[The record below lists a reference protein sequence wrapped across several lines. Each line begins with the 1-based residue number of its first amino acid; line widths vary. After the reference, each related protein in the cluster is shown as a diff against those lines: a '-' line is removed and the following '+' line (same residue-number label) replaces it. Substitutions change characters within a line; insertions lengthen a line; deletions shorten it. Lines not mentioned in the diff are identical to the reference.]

1 MLFICGQIQ
10 FWTDLCYEFFSF
22 VVMKVFIVL
31 LSIAFLG
38 NCHSL
43 EKKKTPSVKK
53 KAKPMQNL
61 PNVLIRVK
69 LGVVRGSV
77 AVRSE
82 DKIFLADFK
91 KKKTIASSDKFLLVR
106 YERQKFFVKP
116 KTKQF
121 VFRGTPYR
129 GNLILFPKAG
139 KRFLVVNEVPL
150 EDYLL
155 AVVPSEMPAKWDL
168 EALRVQAICART
180 YAFYNYQ
187 HRFSKLYDVDRTV
200 KSQVYGGILREH
212 PRSSQAVRE
221 TASMII
227 FHKDKPIESYFHSNS
242 GGITIPSGEIW
253 PVNVPYTK
261 STLSYDYFAS
271 NYYWKYSIPMSRLTS
286 KLSRF
291 GLGKIDGFD
300 IHTVSAYG
308 KVKRIQLKA
317 NTKQLTIP
325 VRRFRRI
332 IGFDKIRSLNF
343 VSKVENDHLHLW
355 GFGYGHGVGLS
366 QWGAYAMVK
375 KGYKMREIIQHYYR
389 DVKVGLIRERDLL

>member
-1 MLFICGQIQ
+1 MGF
-10 FWTDLCYEFFSF
+10 
-22 VVMKVFIVL
+22 
-31 LSIAFLG
+31 
-38 NCHSL
+38 
-43 EKKKTPSVKK
+43 
-53 KAKPMQNL
+53 AK
-61 PNVLIRVK
+61 
-69 LGVVRGSV
+69 GSV
-77 AVRSE
+77 AIRSTG
-82 DKIFLADFK
+82 KIVLSDFLK
-91 KKKTIASSDKFLLVR
+91 KKRIASSNKFLLVR
-106 YERQKFFVKP
+106 YERKKFFVQLKA
-116 KTKQF
+116 QRF
-121 VFRGTPYR
+121 VYKGTPYR
-129 GNLILFPKAG
+129 GNLILFPKGG

-168 EALRVQAICART
+168 EALRVQAVCART

-221 TASMII
+221 TTSMII
-227 FHKDKPIESYFHSNS
+227 FHKNKPIESYFHSNS

-253 PVNVPYTK
+253 PINVSYTK

-271 NYYWKYSIPMSRLTS
+271 NYYWKYSIPLNRLTS
-286 KLSRF
+286 QLSRF
-291 GLGKIDGFD
+291 GLGKIDGFG

-308 KVKRIQLKA
+308 KVKKIQLKA
-317 NTKQLTIP
+317 DTKQLTIP
-325 VRRFRRI
+325 VRRFRQI

-343 VSKVENDHLHLW
+343 VSKVQDDHLYLW

-375 KGYKMREIIQHYYR
+375 KGYKMREIIQHYYH
-389 DVKVGLIRERDLL
+389 DVRVGLIRDSDL

>member
-1 MLFICGQIQ
+1 
-10 FWTDLCYEFFSF
+10 
-22 VVMKVFIVL
+22 MKVVIVFVS
-31 LSIAFLG
+31 LSVLC
-38 NCHSL
+38 NCHSVQ
-43 EKKKTPSVKK
+43 KKKISVVKK
-53 KAKPMQNL
+53 KQQIVK
-61 PNVLIRVK
+61 NVPKIFIRVK
-69 LGVVRGSV
+69 LGFAKGSV
-77 AVRSE
+77 AIRSTG
-82 DKIFLADFK
+82 KIVLSDFLK
-91 KKKTIASSDKFLLVR
+91 KKRIASSNKFLLVR
-106 YERQKFFVKP
+106 YERKKFFVQLKA
-116 KTKQF
+116 QRF
-121 VFRGTPYR
+121 VYKGTPYR
-129 GNLILFPKAG
+129 GNLILFPKGG

-168 EALRVQAICART
+168 EALRVQAVCART

-221 TASMII
+221 TTSMII
-227 FHKDKPIESYFHSNS
+227 FHKNKPIESYFHSNS

-253 PVNVPYTK
+253 PINVSYTK

-271 NYYWKYSIPMSRLTS
+271 NYYWKYSIPLNRLTS
-286 KLSRF
+286 QLSRF
-291 GLGKIDGFD
+291 GLGKIDGFG

-308 KVKRIQLKA
+308 KVKKIQLKA
-317 NTKQLTIP
+317 DTKQLTIP
-325 VRRFRRI
+325 VRRFRQI

-343 VSKVENDHLHLW
+343 VSKVQDDHLYLW

-375 KGYKMREIIQHYYR
+375 KGYKMREIIQHYYH
-389 DVKVGLIRERDLL
+389 DVRVGLIRDSDL